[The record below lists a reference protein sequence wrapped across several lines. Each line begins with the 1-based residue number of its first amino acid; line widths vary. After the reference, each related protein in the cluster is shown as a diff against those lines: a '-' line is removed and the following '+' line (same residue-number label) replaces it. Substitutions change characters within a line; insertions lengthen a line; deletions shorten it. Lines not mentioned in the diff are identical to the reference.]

1 MKTYLFSVLL
11 ILPVSLCAGEREDTF
26 HLSGAGKDATL
37 DKAVYTDRAEWDP
50 KLTPYL
56 SKETKI
62 LTNWQETIRLPD
74 PPANSSERTRAELDY
89 LKNLESVRSDD
100 QKNAILRELKVI
112 GMKIGSHEMGPI
124 FEKETSRPETR
135 KLLLAGMHDMEIIIF
150 KTKAHFNRV
159 RPTHLDPDI
168 HPSIEVPGHPAYPSG
183 HATQAH
189 VLAYLFCEL
198 DPESSEAYL
207 RSAAQIA
214 RNREIAGVHY
224 PSDSAA
230 GQLLAR
236 QIVDRLLEHEGFRS
250 LLEEARKEWN

>member
-1 MKTYLFSVLL
+1 MKIYLFAFLL
-11 ILPVSLCAGEREDTF
+11 ILPISLGADERVDTF
-26 HLSGAGKDATL
+26 HLSGAGEEANL
-37 DKAVYTDRAEWDP
+37 DTAVYTDHAAWNPE
-50 KLTPYL
+50 LIPYL
-56 SKETKI
+56 SKETRI
-62 LTNWQETIRLPD
+62 LTNWQEKIRLPE
-74 PPANSSERTRAELDY
+74 PPANSSERTRAELGY

-112 GMKIGSHEMGPI
+112 GMKIGSYEMGPM

-150 KTKAHFNRV
+150 KTKNHFNRV

-198 DPESSEAYL
+198 DPESSEGYL
-207 RSAAQIA
+207 RSAAHIA

-250 LLEEARKEWN
+250 LLEKARKEWE